1 MQKEKIA
8 KYSHIAIII
17 LGIIFIS
24 IPIFHQN
31 IWLDESYTLG
41 IVSKSFSD
49 IWNIGSNDVHP
60 ILYYWM
66 LHIIYLIFGSN
77 IYIYRIFSMIPV
89 AILAI
94 LGYTHIKKDFGEKV
108 GFLFSFLTLFLP
120 ISCVYSGEIR
130 MYTWAM
136 LFVSIMSIYAY
147 RIYRQVKNNER
158 KIKIKNW
165 AIFGVFS
172 LASCYTHYYG
182 LATAGVINV
191 LLFIYLIIKS
201 IKEHKKDRTNK
212 IYTFDLK
219 CFTITAVIQIILYLP
234 WFMVA
239 VVKQIEGM
247 SNGFWIPGPS
257 LAGFLQIF
265 TFQFTGNL
273 DILFISE
280 PIAIAFGVLISIYA
294 IYSII
299 RAIKENKK
307 KKEKYT
313 NIAGFWAIG
322 IYFIVMVCILIISII
337 KPILYARYFLNLTG
351 LFIFFLAFFMAK
363 GGRKILTTI
372 LSIVI
377 LIVSMYINY
386 NVSKMNYDQSNTKPL
401 EYVKQDLQEG
411 DIILFGNEGS
421 GFVLSMQLIDVPNCF
436 YDREHWNV
444 EPAYEAFGKGMLTIK
459 TLEPLDDYEGR
470 IWIINAGSYAIYDEF
485 VQRYGEENIKLIKR
499 EGFSVKYHEYQ
510 YTIALIEKE

>member
-1 MQKEKIA
+1 M
-8 KYSHIAIII
+8 
-17 LGIIFIS
+17 
-24 IPIFHQN
+24 
-31 IWLDESYTLG
+31 
-41 IVSKSFSD
+41 
-49 IWNIGSNDVHP
+49 
-60 ILYYWM
+60 
-66 LHIIYLIFGSN
+66 
-77 IYIYRIFSMIPV
+77 
-89 AILAI
+89 
-94 LGYTHIKKDFGEKV
+94 
-108 GFLFSFLTLFLP
+108 
-120 ISCVYSGEIR
+120 
-130 MYTWAM
+130 
-136 LFVSIMSIYAY
+136 
-147 RIYRQVKNNER
+147 
-158 KIKIKNW
+158 
-165 AIFGVFS
+165 
-172 LASCYTHYYG
+172 
-182 LATAGVINV
+182 
-191 LLFIYLIIKS
+191 
-201 IKEHKKDRTNK
+201 
-212 IYTFDLK
+212 
-219 CFTITAVIQIILYLP
+219 
-234 WFMVA
+234 
-239 VVKQIEGM
+239 
-247 SNGFWIPGPS
+247 
-257 LAGFLQIF
+257 
-265 TFQFTGNL
+265 
-273 DILFISE
+273 
-280 PIAIAFGVLISIYA
+280 
-294 IYSII
+294 I

-313 NIAGFWAIG
+313 NIAGTLAIG
-322 IYFIVMVCILIISII
+322 IYFIVMICILIISII

-444 EPAYEAFGKGMLTIK
+444 EPSYEAFGKDMLTIK

-470 IWIINAGSYAIYDEF
+470 IWIVNAGSYAIYDEF